1 MVVHASY
8 PLGEPRVQREAAAAA
23 LDAGWK
29 VDVVSLRRPGEAA
42 HELVEG
48 ADVWR
53 LPVTHDR
60 TANAPKMAL
69 EYLRFAVLASAKVAR
84 LNRRR
89 RFDVVHVSN
98 PPDLLI
104 VAGLLP
110 RLRGA
115 RLILDVHD
123 LTAEMFAWRFGS
135 GRATSLVA
143 KLLVLQEQL
152 SSRFAHDLITVHDGC
167 ADVLRARSLRPPQRL
182 VIVMNAVDERLLE
195 DVPRTHRERWQQ
207 PIRLVY
213 HGSLVQFYGVHV
225 LIDALARLS
234 DLAVELTVIG
244 DGDQR
249 TPLIRQAQALRVD
262 ERVRFSDGYR
272 PIRETLRDV
281 ATCDIGV
288 VPLEALPINDFA
300 LPSKL
305 LEYVA
310 LGLPVVCARTATI
323 ARHFAEDELSFF
335 TAGDADDL
343 ARRLRAV
350 IANEHA
356 ARASAARAARR
367 YEALRW
373 EHSRRRFLDLIDD
386 SRSLR

>member
-8 PLGEPRVQREAAAAA
+8 PLAEPRVQREAAAAR
-23 LDAGWK
+23 DAGWD
-29 VDVVSLRRPGEAA
+29 VDVVALRQPGEPA
-42 HELVEG
+42 HEVVEG

-60 TANAPKMAL
+60 TASAPMMAL
-69 EYLRFAVLASAKVAR
+69 EYLRFAALATGKVAR

-89 RFDVVHVSN
+89 HFDVVHVAN

-135 GRATSLVA
+135 GRATSVVE
-143 KLLVLQEQL
+143 KVLVLQEQL
-152 SSRFAHDLITVHDGC
+152 SSRLANDLITVHDGC
-167 ADVLRARSLRPPQRL
+167 ADVLRARSLRPSQRL

-195 DVPRTHRERWQQ
+195 DVPRPRLDGWHH
-207 PIRLVY
+207 PIRFVY
-213 HGSLVQFYGVHV
+213 HGSLVRFYGIHV
-225 LIDALARLS
+225 LIDALARLD
-234 DLAVELTVIG
+234 DLPVGLTVIG

-249 TPLIRQAQALRVD
+249 APLIRQAQALKIGD
-262 ERVRFSDGYR
+262 RVRFSDGYR
-272 PIRETLRDV
+272 PIRETLREV
-281 ATCDIGV
+281 AACDIGV
-288 VPLEALPINDFA
+288 VPLAALPINDFA

-323 ARHFAEDELSFF
+323 TRHFDEGELNFF
-335 TAGDADDL
+335 EPGDADDL

-350 IANEHA
+350 IADESV
-356 ARASAARAARR
+356 ARTSAARAADR
-367 YEALRW
+367 YQAFRW
-373 EHSRRRFLDLIDD
+373 EHSRKRFLGLIEG
-386 SRSLR
+386 SRDRA